1 MSVEKKTVT
10 LGDIITLFDE
20 FYNIRIWVDYDY
32 DETEIPDWEGLV
44 EDIPW
49 IYLDYV
55 VNNNDN
61 QKIRI
66 GQKDGKELFFVINL
80 RAPEKE

>member
-1 MSVEKKTVT
+1 MSVEKKNVT

-32 DETEIPDWEGLV
+32 DETEIPDWEGIV

-55 VNNNDN
+55 VNNDDN

-66 GQKDGKELFFVINL
+66 GQKSGKEPFFVINL
-80 RAPEKE
+80 RAPDKE